1 MFLYSY
7 IGVGRP
13 ITKEVEDGHGGGSD
27 CKVVGLTLWVRT
39 PLMIKFPS
47 DLWQVG
53 GIPRLLL

>member
-27 CKVVGLTLWVRT
+27 CKVVGLTLCSNSAHDK
-39 PLMIKFPS
+39 IS
-47 DLWQVG
+47 Q
-53 GIPRLLL
+53 